1 MKKPSFKLAAGSGA
15 AFLLLLG
22 AAGTGYAYA
31 QEQPATVAA
40 AVYEQAASSASSSS
54 GGVAVTAPALPAPDG
69 SAPVL
74 PAPPILGEPPLGPIG
89 PGLELDRDTLLSL
102 LNISES
108 GLQTALEEGQS
119 LLAVAQAQGA
129 DVGQLT
135 ALAAKSI
142 VAHLDRELQD
152 GRITQDQY
160 QARVNE
166 ATGRAEARLAR
177 TRPQPPVPGSEQPPI
192 GHGLEKLDTTALTG
206 LLGMSTDEL
215 RTTMEAGS
223 SLEEVA
229 SEKGVSSS
237 TLLELAVSGLQ
248 AELDQRLANK
258 DIWQDEYAAQSAD
271 LTTRA
276 TDLIQH
282 KHVHPAAPALIK

>member
-1 MKKPSFKLAAGSGA
+1 MKKPTFKLAASSAA
-15 AFLLLLG
+15 AFLLLG

-31 QEQPATVAA
+31 QEQPSTVAA

-54 GGVAVTAPALPAPDG
+54 GGVAVTAPALPAPDV
-69 SAPVL
+69 SSPAL
-74 PAPPILGEPPLGPIG
+74 PAPPLLGEPPLGPIG
-89 PGLELDRDTLLSL
+89 PGLELDKDTLLSL

-108 GLQTALEEGQS
+108 GLRTALEGGQS

-142 VAHLDRELQD
+142 IAHLDRELQN
-152 GRITQDQY
+152 GHITQDQY
-160 QARVNE
+160 NARVNE

-177 TRPQPPVPGSEQPPI
+177 PRPQPPVPGSEQPPI
-192 GHGLEKLDTTALTG
+192 GHGMEKLDTTALTG

-223 SLEEVA
+223 SLEEIA
-229 SEKGVSSS
+229 SEKGVASSQ
-237 TLLELAVSGLQ
+237 LLELAVSGLQ
-248 AELDQRLANK
+248 AELNQRLADK
-258 DIWQDEYAAQSAD
+258 EIWQDEYAAQTAD
-271 LTTRA
+271 VTARA
-276 TDLIQH
+276 LDLIQH
-282 KHVHPAAPALIK
+282 KHVHPAAPALLK

>member
-1 MKKPSFKLAAGSGA
+1 MKKPSFKLAAGSAA
-15 AFLLLLG
+15 AFLLLG

-31 QEQPATVAA
+31 QEQPATVTA

-54 GGVAVTAPALPAPDG
+54 GGVAVTVPALPAPDG

-74 PAPPILGEPPLGPIG
+74 PAPPILGETPLGPIG

-108 GLQTALEEGQS
+108 GLRTALEEGQS

-142 VAHLDRELQD
+142 VAHLDKELQD

-160 QARVNE
+160 QARMNE

-223 SLEEVA
+223 SLEEIA

-271 LTTRA
+271 ITTRA

-282 KHVHPAAPALIK
+282 KHVHLAAPALIK

>member
-1 MKKPSFKLAAGSGA
+1 MKKPSFKLAAGSAA
-15 AFLLLLG
+15 AFLLLG

-40 AVYEQAASSASSSS
+40 AVYEQAASSDPSSS
-54 GGVAVTAPALPAPDG
+54 GSASLTAPALPAPDG
-69 SAPVL
+69 GAPVL
-74 PAPPILGEPPLGPIG
+74 PAPPILGEPPFGPIG
-89 PGLELDRDTLLSL
+89 PGLELDRDTVLSL

-108 GLQTALEEGQS
+108 GLRTALEEGQS

-206 LLGMSTDEL
+206 LLEMSTDEL

-229 SEKGVSSS
+229 LEKGVSSS

-271 LTTRA
+271 ITTRA

-282 KHVHPAAPALIK
+282 KHVHLAAPALIK

>member
-1 MKKPSFKLAAGSGA
+1 MKKPSFKLAAGGA
-15 AFLLLLG
+15 AAFLLLG
-22 AAGTGYAYA
+22 AAGTGSAYA
-31 QEQPATVAA
+31 QEQPSTVAA
-40 AVYEQAASSASSSS
+40 AVYEQAASSAPSSSE
-54 GGVAVTAPALPAPDG
+54 GALLTAPALPAPDVN
-69 SAPVL
+69 APTL
-74 PAPPILGEPPLGPIG
+74 PAPPILREPPLGPVG
-89 PGLELDRDTLLSL
+89 PGLEMDKDTLLSL
-102 LNISES
+102 LNMSES
-108 GLQTALEEGQS
+108 SLRTSLEEGQS

-160 QARVNE
+160 DARVNE
-166 ATGRAEARLAR
+166 AADRAEARLAR

-206 LLGMSTDEL
+206 LLGMSTDEI
-215 RTTMEAGS
+215 RSAVDAGT

-229 SEKGVSSS
+229 LEKGVTSSQ
-237 TLLELAVSGLQ
+237 LLELAVSGLQ

-258 DIWQDEYAAQSAD
+258 DIWQDEYTAHKAD

-276 TDLIQH
+276 LDLIQH
-282 KHVHPAAPALIK
+282 KHVHPAAPALLK